1 MKRCLLISILIGVFL
16 FSACGAVT
24 DVPSET
30 SGLSVVSTT
39 FPGYDLARA
48 VIGDKGTVTM
58 LLSPGEETHSFDPTP
73 ADIIAVQ
80 ESDLF
85 LYVGGESDDWVR
97 DLLASMDT
105 DTMNVISLMDCV
117 SLYEEEA
124 KDGMMESRGHDHE
137 ESHDEEDHEE
147 EYDEHVWTSPINARI
162 ILEDIE
168 SRVCAMDAENAD
180 YYHANADRY
189 AAELEKL
196 DKAFRET
203 VEQSENKTLLFGD
216 RFPFLYFVREYGLD
230 YYAAFP
236 GCSSETE
243 PNAAT
248 IAFLIDKG
256 REEKIPVVLKE
267 KMSNDNIASAI
278 AEETGSKVCS
288 LYACH
293 NIPADDF
300 ENGETYVSLMNKNL
314 VVLKEA
320 LNGWH

>member
-105 DTMNVISLMDCV
+105 DAMNVISLMDCV
-117 SLYEEEA
+117 TLYEEES

-137 ESHDEEDHEE
+137 ANHEEEDHEE
-147 EYDEHVWTSPINARI
+147 EYDEHVWTSPKNALI
-162 ILEDIE
+162 ILRDIE
-168 SRVCAMDAENAD
+168 SRVCSMDAENAD

-203 VEQSENKTLLFGD
+203 VEQSESKTLLFGD

-293 NIPADDF
+293 NIPAEDF

>member
-1 MKRCLLISILIGVFL
+1 M
-16 FSACGAVT
+16 
-24 DVPSET
+24 
-30 SGLSVVSTT
+30 
-39 FPGYDLARA
+39 
-48 VIGDKGTVTM
+48 
-58 LLSPGEETHSFDPTP
+58 
-73 ADIIAVQ
+73 
-80 ESDLF
+80 
-85 LYVGGESDDWVR
+85 
-97 DLLASMDT
+97 
-105 DTMNVISLMDCV
+105 
-117 SLYEEEA
+117 
-124 KDGMMESRGHDHE
+124 
-137 ESHDEEDHEE
+137 
-147 EYDEHVWTSPINARI
+147 
-162 ILEDIE
+162 
-168 SRVCAMDAENAD
+168 
-180 YYHANADRY
+180 
-189 AAELEKL
+189 
-196 DKAFRET
+196 
-203 VEQSENKTLLFGD
+203 EQSENKTLLFGD

-293 NIPADDF
+293 NIPAEDF